1 MERQKHNYGSNKPER
16 GHSPYKKKE
25 GFVGRDNEKRG
36 DSRSKRPRIN
46 SEDKEERPRRSFSND
61 QSRRGGFAG
70 SRDERPRRSFD
81 NDRPKRS
88 FDNNREDRPSRSF
101 DNDRP
106 KRSFDTNREERP
118 RRTFDNDRPKR
129 SFDNNR
135 EERPSRSFG
144 GNRDERPRRNFDN
157 DRPKRSFDNNREDRP
172 GRSFGENRDERPR
185 RNFDNDRPKR
195 SFDNNRED
203 RPRRD
208 FDNDR
213 PKRSFSEYRDERPK
227 IDFDTDRPKIS
238 FDNNREERPRRDFD
252 NDRPKISFDNNREER
267 PRRDFD
273 NDRPRRSFDN
283 NREERPRRDFDND
296 RPRRSFDNDRPKRSF
311 SENRGERPR
320 RSFDNDRGKR
330 DDFFEVSG
338 NSQGYDEVQTGK
350 DGLIRLNKY
359 ISNSGICSRREADEL
374 IKAGA
379 VTVNGEVVTE
389 MGYKVTVDDVV
400 VYGGE
405 RLANERKKYL
415 LLNKPKGYITTLD
428 DPQNRKTVL
437 SLIDRACKERLY
449 PVGRLDRNTTGLLLF
464 TNDGEMTK
472 KLTHPSFGARKIY
485 HVELDKALTHA
496 DMQQIM
502 DGIELEDGR
511 IVADDIQYVGAGDDK
526 KIVGIE
532 LHSGKNR
539 IVRRIFASL
548 GYEVFKLD
556 RVAFAGLN
564 KKALPRGQ
572 FRFLTDKE
580 VGFLK
585 MLKAN

>member
-70 SRDERPRRSFD
+70 SRDERPRRTFDNDRPKRSFDNNREDRPSRSFGENRDERPRRSFD

-88 FDNNREDRPSRSF
+88 FDTNREDRPSRSFGGNREERPRRSFDNDRPKRSFDTNREDRPSRSF

-106 KRSFDTNREERP
+106 KRSFDTNRE
-118 RRTFDNDRPKR
+118 D
-129 SFDNNR
+129 
-135 EERPSRSFG
+135 RPSRS
-144 GNRDERPRRNFDN
+144 
-157 DRPKRSFDNNREDRP
+157 
-172 GRSFGENRDERPR
+172 
-185 RNFDNDRPKR
+185 
-195 SFDNNRED
+195 
-203 RPRRD
+203 

-227 IDFDTDRPKIS
+227 IDFDT
-238 FDNNREERPRRDFD
+238 
-252 NDRPKISFDNNREER
+252 DRPKISFDNNREER

-320 RSFDNDRGKR
+320 RSFDNDRRKR

-511 IVADDIQYVGAGDDK
+511 IVADDVQYVGAGDDK

>member
-1 MERQKHNYGSNKPER
+1 MEREKRNYGSNKPER

-88 FDNNREDRPSRSF
+88 FD
-101 DNDRP
+101 
-106 KRSFDTNREERP
+106 T
-118 RRTFDNDRPKR
+118 
-129 SFDNNR
+129 NR

-144 GNRDERPRRNFDN
+144 GNREDRPRRSFDN

-172 GRSFGENRDERPR
+172 SRSFGENREERPR
-185 RNFDNDRPKR
+185 RDFDNDRPKR
-195 SFDNNRED
+195 SFDTNRED
-203 RPRRD
+203 SPSRS

-227 IDFDTDRPKIS
+227 RDFDTDRPKIS

-252 NDRPKISFDNNREER
+252 NDRPK
-267 PRRDFD
+267 
-273 NDRPRRSFDN
+273 RSFDN

-296 RPRRSFDNDRPKRSF
+296 RPRRSF

-379 VTVNGEVVTE
+379 VTVNGEVVAE